1 MHGRE
6 EGVRVLE
13 LGNGNGLYIKDFTVE
28 MNEKR
33 LLKIVYISHPDLL
46 STKSVLS
53 TIDRGTSSVKI
64 TILSSLI

>member
-46 STKSVLS
+46 STKSVSS